1 MTFIGQPILRNE
13 DKRLLTG
20 GGTYSDDVTRPGM
33 LHAAILRSSHAHGI
47 IRGID
52 ASEARALPG
61 VVAVY
66 SWADIAETAQPIP
79 IRLAPLVGL
88 DRFPQYS
95 LASDKVRFVGE
106 PIAVVVAES
115 RYIAEDALNL
125 IAVDM
130 EELPAIVDW
139 EGAAQPK
146 SLLHE
151 AHGTNVASSY
161 QVQRG
166 DVEAAFAEAD
176 YRRRE
181 TFVCQRHT
189 GVPMETRAVI
199 AEWDVAAQ
207 HMTVWGATKVP
218 FPNRATLAKML
229 GLPNTAVDL
238 IEVDVGGGFGIR
250 GEFYPE
256 DFLIP
261 FAALKLGRPV
271 KWIEDRREHLLSAQ
285 HSRDVSCVLEIACKR
300 DGTIL
305 GLKAELFVDLGAYV
319 RTVGGVV
326 PAKAAQFVP
335 GPYRIANVGV
345 SVNVFLSNKTPVGT
359 YRAPGRYESNF
370 FRERLVDMAA
380 ADLGIDPAEIRRKNL
395 VPESAMPYGI
405 GKLVPYEP
413 EGEYD
418 TGDFL
423 ATFERALADS
433 DWKRLNTRQGEDENG
448 WLHGTGIAC
457 FVETGGAGPAET
469 ARLVVRK
476 EDGGIDL
483 SIGSSAL
490 GQGHETVFAQ
500 ICADALGIPFE
511 GIRVFHGS
519 TTLLDEGFGTYASR
533 AIVMGG
539 SAVLVTAEKLIETMR
554 PLAAEAL
561 GLPNEALVWKNGRF
575 ETESGGASIDLA
587 TLAAAAPQEIRAD
600 GIFSSMRRTTSY
612 GTHVAHVAVDKRTG
626 QVRLIDYYVVEDVG
640 RIVNPLIVHGQAVG
654 GVVQGLGGAFLENL
668 AYDANGQFLA
678 GSFADYLMPT
688 ATDFPSIHCNS
699 LELSRA
705 PSNPLGA
712 KGAGEGGTT
721 AAGAAIGNAVSAALR
736 KLGAEV
742 HALPLTPSNVWSLIA
757 RAKN

>member
-229 GLPNTAVDL
+229 RLPEKSVDL

-300 DGTIL
+300 DGTNL
-305 GLKAELFVDLGAYV
+305 GL
-319 RTVGGVV
+319 
-326 PAKAAQFVP
+326 
-335 GPYRIANVGV
+335 
-345 SVNVFLSNKTPVGT
+345 
-359 YRAPGRYESNF
+359 
-370 FRERLVDMAA
+370 
-380 ADLGIDPAEIRRKNL
+380 
-395 VPESAMPYGI
+395 
-405 GKLVPYEP
+405 
-413 EGEYD
+413 
-418 TGDFL
+418 
-423 ATFERALADS
+423 
-433 DWKRLNTRQGEDENG
+433 
-448 WLHGTGIAC
+448 
-457 FVETGGAGPAET
+457 
-469 ARLVVRK
+469 
-476 EDGGIDL
+476 
-483 SIGSSAL
+483 
-490 GQGHETVFAQ
+490 
-500 ICADALGIPFE
+500 
-511 GIRVFHGS
+511 
-519 TTLLDEGFGTYASR
+519 
-533 AIVMGG
+533 
-539 SAVLVTAEKLIETMR
+539 
-554 PLAAEAL
+554 
-561 GLPNEALVWKNGRF
+561 
-575 ETESGGASIDLA
+575 
-587 TLAAAAPQEIRAD
+587 
-600 GIFSSMRRTTSY
+600 
-612 GTHVAHVAVDKRTG
+612 
-626 QVRLIDYYVVEDVG
+626 
-640 RIVNPLIVHGQAVG
+640 
-654 GVVQGLGGAFLENL
+654 
-668 AYDANGQFLA
+668 
-678 GSFADYLMPT
+678 
-688 ATDFPSIHCNS
+688 
-699 LELSRA
+699 
-705 PSNPLGA
+705 
-712 KGAGEGGTT
+712 
-721 AAGAAIGNAVSAALR
+721 
-736 KLGAEV
+736 
-742 HALPLTPSNVWSLIA
+742 
-757 RAKN
+757 

>member
-1 MTFIGQPILRNE
+1 M
-13 DKRLLTG
+13 
-20 GGTYSDDVTRPGM
+20 
-33 LHAAILRSSHAHGI
+33 
-47 IRGID
+47 
-52 ASEARALPG
+52 
-61 VVAVY
+61 
-66 SWADIAETAQPIP
+66 
-79 IRLAPLVGL
+79 
-88 DRFPQYS
+88 
-95 LASDKVRFVGE
+95 
-106 PIAVVVAES
+106 
-115 RYIAEDALNL
+115 
-125 IAVDM
+125 
-130 EELPAIVDW
+130 
-139 EGAAQPK
+139 
-146 SLLHE
+146 
-151 AHGTNVASSY
+151 
-161 QVQRG
+161 
-166 DVEAAFAEAD
+166 
-176 YRRRE
+176 
-181 TFVCQRHT
+181 
-189 GVPMETRAVI
+189 
-199 AEWDVAAQ
+199 
-207 HMTVWGATKVP
+207 
-218 FPNRATLAKML
+218 
-229 GLPNTAVDL
+229 
-238 IEVDVGGGFGIR
+238 
-250 GEFYPE
+250 
-256 DFLIP
+256 
-261 FAALKLGRPV
+261 
-271 KWIEDRREHLLSAQ
+271 
-285 HSRDVSCVLEIACKR
+285 
-300 DGTIL
+300 
-305 GLKAELFVDLGAYV
+305 
-319 RTVGGVV
+319 

-742 HALPLTPSNVWSLIA
+742 HALHLTPSNVWSLIA